1 MQQLKKFGYLSY
13 LSYSSPYFLVL
24 NLLETKAT
32 QVPKFHFYTETIYN
46 HKTESFGIYD
56 LKNVSYLQKPK
67 VRNSFRCAEN

>member
-1 MQQLKKFGYLSY
+1 MLAPTRALQVQLQWP
-13 LSYSSPYFLVL
+13 PYFLVL

-56 LKNVSYLQKPK
+56 LENVSHLQRPK
-67 VRNSFRCAEN
+67 VRNSF